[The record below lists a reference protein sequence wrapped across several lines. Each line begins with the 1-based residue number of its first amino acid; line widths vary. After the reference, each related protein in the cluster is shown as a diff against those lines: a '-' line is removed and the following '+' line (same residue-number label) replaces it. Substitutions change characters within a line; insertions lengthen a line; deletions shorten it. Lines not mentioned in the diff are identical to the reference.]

1 MFEEQDDMNENEDEM
16 ADIDDEE
23 LADTE
28 DNEEDDRNID
38 LVPLKISQDDRVVFE
53 DDNGKL
59 VLRKPLKFGKK

>member
-38 LVPLKISQDDRVVFE
+38 LVPLKIS
-53 DDNGKL
+53 
-59 VLRKPLKFGKK
+59 